1 MIACCLRSADE
12 GEETNVFNERILI
25 ISHAITNVLWVT
37 NEAAERVVNRAL
49 LQKSRVN
56 RFNDTGTYAGG

>member
-37 NEAAERVVNRAL
+37 NEAAERVVN
-49 LQKSRVN
+49 
-56 RFNDTGTYAGG
+56 